1 MSIIDK
7 FMQKRKFMKH
17 TKDMQYAYKQEIL
30 WSADHSI
37 FLDASSR
44 IEHPE
49 PRFAHTSINI
59 RKGTVDDVLDNN
71 IMMRTSNTCYITFAS
86 DKLYQDYFYNN
97 SNLYNIYKELG
108 IHKSFPVEGVYTPRV
123 QITNDEIN
131 VLSIPLDTFK
141 SYKLFKMYRILRFCH
156 RNKQKNLIL
165 DISNIGNVMIENI
178 ADDLEFLFTSKFKN
192 VFARVE
198 ILVSKDKYEYISDI
212 FRKEDEEGFAGN
224 PEGRLSL
231 LIS

>member
-1 MSIIDK
+1 MNAINN
-7 FMQKRKFMKH
+7 FMQKRRFMKH
-17 TKDMQYAYKQEIL
+17 TKEMHYAYKQEIL

-37 FLDASSR
+37 FLDASTR
-44 IEHPE
+44 IEHLE
-49 PRFAHTSINI
+49 PRFAHTEVNI
-59 RKGTVDDVLDNN
+59 RRGTVDDVLDNN
-71 IMMRTSNTCYITFAS
+71 IMMRTSNTCYITFTS

-108 IHKSFPVEGVYTPRV
+108 IHKCFPVEGVYTPRV
-123 QITNDEIN
+123 QLTKDEIN

-141 SYKLFKMYRILRFCH
+141 SYELFKMYRILRFCH

-165 DISNIGNVMIENI
+165 DVSNIGDDMIEKI
-178 ADDLEFLFTSKFKN
+178 GDDLEFLFTSKFKN

-224 PEGRLSL
+224 PDRCISL
-231 LIS
+231 IG